1 MGKAVI
7 QLETLTCPS
16 CKLKI
21 EDFLVE
27 QEGVRA
33 VDVLFNTS
41 KLRVEFDNQAWGAD
55 ALAATVEKLGYEV
68 KDIKTLKDK
77 K

>member
-1 MGKAVI
+1 MSKALLK
-7 QLETLTCPS
+7 LETLTCPS

-21 EDFLVE
+21 EDFLVGL
-27 QEGVRA
+27 EGVKA

-41 KLRVEFDNQAWGAD
+41 KVRVEFDNQVLD
-55 ALAATVEKLGYEV
+55 AKKLTDRIQDLGYQI
-68 KDIKTLKDK
+68 KSTKTLKNK

>member
-1 MGKAVI
+1 MGKALLK
-7 QLETLTCPS
+7 LETLTCPS

-27 QEGVRA
+27 LEGVQS

-41 KLRVEFDNQAWGAD
+41 KVRVEFDDQALD
-55 ALAATVEKLGYEV
+55 AKKLVDTVEKLGYQV